1 MAVYLCV
8 IGNNLAS
15 FYDFLYDFRRCGIFC
30 VLFYSL
36 ISKCALYIIGH
47 YTFFNLIIVSE

>member
-15 FYDFLYDFRRCGIFC
+15 FYDFLYDFFC